1 MLNIIYIKK
10 LITGLI
16 EYIYQENRDA
26 TDPKSTF
33 LYKLLNGNVEGKVDF
48 YQQALSI
55 YSRSPENSRS
65 ITVSLE
71 YPKDK
76 SNLPVY
82 VIREPGKAKGPA
94 NSIGKIEGI
103 YPGEYGGIQYADS
116 RESNY
121 EIMCFSDN
129 MIESIIMS
137 EVLYA
142 LLVSSY
148 DILAQRF
155 DTIDF
160 SMKELMA
167 NNDLIPVPIFIKSVG
182 VNVSCRELIPGLG
195 LNEDLLGKILFQ
207 DAGLSATFLTENES
221 INGMPGGESEIL

>member
-1 MLNIIYIKK
+1 MLNIIYLKK
-10 LITGLI
+10 LVAGLM
-16 EYIYQENRDA
+16 EYIYQESIKA
-26 TDPKSTF
+26 TDPKKTF
-33 LYKLLNGNVEGKVDF
+33 LYKLLNGNAEGKVDF

-55 YSRSPENSRS
+55 YSRTPNNPRNIS
-65 ITVSLE
+65 VSLE

-76 SNLPVY
+76 SPLPVY
-82 VIREPGKAKGPA
+82 VIREPGKVKGPA

-103 YPGEYGGIQYADS
+103 YPGEYGGIEYADS

-160 SMKELMA
+160 SMKELMV
-167 NNDLIPVPIFIKSVG
+167 NNDLIPVPIFIKSIS
-182 VNVSCRELIPGLG
+182 VNVSCREIIPGLG
-195 LNEDLLGKILFQ
+195 INEELLGKILFQ
-207 DAGLSATFLTENES
+207 DAGISSTFLTENES
-221 INGMPGGESEIL
+221 IGGMPGGESEIL

>member
-1 MLNIIYIKK
+1 MLNIIYLKE
-10 LITGLI
+10 LVVGLM
-16 EYIYQENRDA
+16 EYIYQESTTS
-26 TDPKSTF
+26 TDPKQTF
-33 LYKLLNGNVEGKVDF
+33 LYKLLYGNKDGKVDF

-55 YSRSPENSRS
+55 YARTPGNPRRIS
-65 ITVSLE
+65 VSLE

-82 VIREPGKAKGPA
+82 VIREPGKTKGPA
-94 NSIGKIEGI
+94 NTVGKIEGI
-103 YPGEYGGIQYADS
+103 YSGEYGGIQYADS

-137 EVLYA
+137 EILYA
-142 LLVSSY
+142 LLVSSH
-148 DILAQRF
+148 DILAQQF

-160 SMKELMA
+160 SMKELMV
-167 NNDLIPVPIFIKSVG
+167 NNELIPVPIFIKSVG

-195 LNEDLLGKILFQ
+195 INEELLGKILFQ
-207 DAGLSATFLTENES
+207 DAGISAMSLTENNS
-221 INGMPGGESEIL
+221 KKGMPGAESEIL